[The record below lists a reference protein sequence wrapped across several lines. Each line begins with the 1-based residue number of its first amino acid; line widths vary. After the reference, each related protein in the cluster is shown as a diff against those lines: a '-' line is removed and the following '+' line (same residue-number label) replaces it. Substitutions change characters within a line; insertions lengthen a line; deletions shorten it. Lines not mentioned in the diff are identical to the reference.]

1 MWICDNLLN
10 NSTLSSF
17 LSHLH
22 WSCENTFIC
31 KVLSQRD
38 GKSLLEN
45 VKGLKSQ
52 ENENLTTGLCLA
64 YACANFHSEHAV
76 LSPILFTRVDNGR
89 TRGDGF
95 KLKEGRFK
103 LDFRG
108 MFFTERVLRCWNRLP
123 RDVVDAP
130 SLEVF
135 KARLD
140 GALCSLV

>member
-22 WSCENTFIC
+22 WFCENTFTC
-31 KVLSQRD
+31 KVLSQRN

-52 ENENLTTGLCLA
+52 ENGNLTTGLCLA

-76 LSPILFTRVDNGR
+76 LRNKS
-89 TRGDGF
+89 
-95 KLKEGRFK
+95 
-103 LDFRG
+103 
-108 MFFTERVLRCWNRLP
+108 
-123 RDVVDAP
+123 
-130 SLEVF
+130 SLQ
-135 KARLD
+135 
-140 GALCSLV
+140 G